1 VEPRLDALENAIEVQ
16 STLNK
21 TVDVQMNLIL
31 ALLEKAQKRLQITLL
46 ALIATATLAA
56 LALAVAILK

>member
-1 VEPRLDALENAIEVQ
+1 
-16 STLNK
+16 
-21 TVDVQMNLIL
+21 VQMNLIL